1 MVCLKSVTVRVI
13 VLREGE
19 KLIKMVR
26 RHRSVMVGV
35 ISWSVVFASLV
46 PFFVLRF
53 NLNIFGYS
61 WEIAIGA
68 ILIATL
74 VILYKIYIWR
84 KNTLII
90 TSQRIVLNI
99 RHGIF
104 SRTVTEL
111 LYRDIYDIS
120 FKQSGLAALMNR
132 YGKLIMKTPSGSE
145 VIFDKVPSPAK
156 VVEVINKVRLNAPV
170 QAQEYI
176 ENNPLNGR

>member
-1 MVCLKSVTVRVI
+1 MIS
-13 VLREGE
+13 LREME
-19 KLIKMVR
+19 KLVKIVR
-26 RHRSVMVGV
+26 RHHSVVAGAV
-35 ISWSVVFASLV
+35 SWSVIFAGFVS
-46 PFFVLRF
+46 FFVLRF

-74 VILYKIYIWR
+74 VILYKIYIWH

-90 TSQRIVLNI
+90 TDQRIILNI

-132 YGKLIMKTPSGSE
+132 YGKLIMKTPSGNE
-145 VIFDKVPSPAK
+145 IIFDKVSSPGK
-156 VVEVINKVRLNAPV
+156 VVEVINKIRAGISS
-170 QAQEYI
+170 ETI
-176 ENNPLNGR
+176 